1 MELADLVR
9 AVIPVRRLLREP
21 LLHFLALG
29 ALLFVLYGWL
39 DRDALQAPDEV
50 VVDQARVDAL
60 AARFQRVWQREP
72 RPDELRGLVD
82 QWVRD
87 EILYREGV
95 AAGMERDDEVVRR
108 RVVQKMAFLNE
119 GMTVA
124 VPTEAELQAWLRAH
138 PDDYRR
144 APRYA
149 FRQVYFDPAR
159 HGHSLARDVAL
170 AQATLQR
177 DAGADVGDVGMLPST
192 LRDAAADDVN
202 RTFGSQFAQSL
213 PSIPDRR
220 WSDPVASDFGVH
232 LVWIDSRTPA
242 RMPALAEVRR
252 DVERDLLA
260 ERTRKAGEAFYD
272 TLRKRYTV
280 KVEAGLGGTAGRA
293 DASVHAVATGAR

>member
-1 MELADLVR
+1 MK
-9 AVIPVRRLLREP
+9 RLLREP
-21 LLHFLALG
+21 LLHFLVLG
-29 ALLFVLYGWL
+29 ALLFVLYGWIN
-39 DRDALQAPDEV
+39 RNTLQVPDVV

-72 RPDELRGLVD
+72 SPDELRGMAD

-108 RVVQKMAFLNE
+108 RVVQKLTFLNE
-119 GMTVA
+119 GMAVE
-124 VPTEAELQAWLRAH
+124 VPTEADLQAWLRAH
-138 PDDYRR
+138 PDDYRL

-159 HGHSLARDVAL
+159 HDDSLARDI
-170 AQATLQR
+170 AQARASLQR
-177 DAGADVGDVGMLPST
+177 DATASVGDVAMLPSA
-192 LRDAAADDVN
+192 LRDAASDEVS
-202 RTFGSQFAQSL
+202 RTFGSQFTQSL

-242 RMPALAEVRR
+242 RMPSLAEVRR

-280 KVEAGLGGTAGRA
+280 KFEADLGDTAGQARA
-293 DASVHAVATGAR
+293 PVHAVATGAR